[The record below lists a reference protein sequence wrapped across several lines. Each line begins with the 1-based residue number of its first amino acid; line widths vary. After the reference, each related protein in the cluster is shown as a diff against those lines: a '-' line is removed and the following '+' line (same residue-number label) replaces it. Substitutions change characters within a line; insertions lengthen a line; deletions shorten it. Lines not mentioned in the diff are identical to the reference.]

1 MAGGFPNFPSRNISL
16 SSQNNEKK
24 NEKRFETRQQVSRS
38 GCITLAGSFLL
49 RRAGAH
55 HVEKRSISFALSDSF
70 VGLDFFGSFGSF
82 IGAADH
88 LYAMHSA

>member
-1 MAGGFPNFPSRNISL
+1 M
-16 SSQNNEKK
+16 
-24 NEKRFETRQQVSRS
+24 
-38 GCITLAGSFLL
+38 
-49 RRAGAH
+49 
-55 HVEKRSISFALSDSF
+55 EKRSISFALSDSF

>member
-1 MAGGFPNFPSRNISL
+1 MPWPAAPLNISL
-16 SSQNNEKK
+16 SSQHNEKI

-55 HVEKRSISFALSDSF
+55 HVEKRSIPFAFSDSF
-70 VGLDFFGSFGSF
+70 VGLDFLDRSVHLLVP
-82 IGAADH
+82 ADH